1 MNGVSDQERQSVM
14 SSGEIQSSQW
24 ARSKRLMVSL
34 PIFII
39 LLGILVSV
47 SNLTASSWNYEP
59 TGQTIETLASDTSVT
74 FDNPSG
80 KTLAEQGDYEV
91 TQRYV
96 TIDAKQPSTGE
107 IQHIK
112 VLIREPKGAGN
123 SRPGVVFMH
132 GAGYGTCDNSFG
144 DMALALSSAGFVT
157 AVPDKPVWSTND
169 ATRDYP
175 GSAAIYDQVI
185 NMLRDFDNV
194 DASNVGIYATSEST
208 WISSYLLGRDPDVA
222 FQVLLSPMVYSPRY
236 SLGFLAAQDFALVG
250 AHDGYQS
257 IVRRAFNIDAEL
269 FGLTNLD
276 LDTLNPQAYSI
287 PTLVAY
293 GTKDVMTAQVEG
305 TEKIIDMAHKAGNW
319 DVTVRTYPIANHVLR
334 LGDESNNGTPFA
346 DAYVDDVISWA
357 VGTTQGLEQTSERVA
372 GTNLY
377 QSIAVPSELRANS
390 GLTIYL
396 VVLHASMVLLL
407 LVIGVLWL
415 IVFVR
420 KIWARAHRRRYV
432 LGLRPVFKNALITL
446 AVATMATF
454 VLFGAGL
461 GEVVMGVVKLAW
473 GGAPAANPG
482 MMYWS
487 WPVIQMVCVVV
498 VWAWSRVFMRLIEEA
513 TNRGLAQWPP
523 RKGVIVAIVSGRQ
536 PVLASTRFG
545 RVMFWITAVTM
556 LYVLL
561 VFAFWGLFIY

>member
-1 MNGVSDQERQSVM
+1 
-14 SSGEIQSSQW
+14 
-24 ARSKRLMVSL
+24 
-34 PIFII
+34 
-39 LLGILVSV
+39 
-47 SNLTASSWNYEP
+47 
-59 TGQTIETLASDTSVT
+59 
-74 FDNPSG
+74 
-80 KTLAEQGDYEV
+80 
-91 TQRYV
+91 
-96 TIDAKQPSTGE
+96 
-107 IQHIK
+107 
-112 VLIREPKGAGN
+112 
-123 SRPGVVFMH
+123 
-132 GAGYGTCDNSFG
+132 
-144 DMALALSSAGFVT
+144 MALALSSAGFVT

-473 GGAPAANPG
+473 GGAPAENPG

-523 RKGVIVAIVSGRQ
+523 RKGVIGAIVSGRQ

>member
-14 SSGEIQSSQW
+14 SSAESQSSQW
-24 ARSKRLMVSL
+24 TRGRRLMVSL

-47 SNLTASSWNYEP
+47 SNLTASSWKYEP
-59 TGQTIETLASDTSVT
+59 TGQTIETLSSDTAVT

-80 KTLAEQGDYEV
+80 KTLAKRGDYEV

-96 TIDAKQPSTGE
+96 TIEAKQPSTGE
-107 IQHIK
+107 IQQVK
-112 VLIREPKGAGN
+112 VLIREPKDAGN
-123 SRPGVVFMH
+123 NRPGVVFMH

-144 DMALALSSAGFVT
+144 DMATDLSSAGFVT
-157 AVPDKPVWSTND
+157 AVLDKPVWSTND

-185 NMLRDFDNV
+185 NMLRDLDNV

-208 WISSYLLGRDPDVA
+208 WISSYLLGQDPDVA

-334 LGDESNNGTPFA
+334 LGDESNSGTPFA

-357 VGTTQGLEQTSERVA
+357 VGTTRGLQQTSERVA

-377 QSIAVPSELRANS
+377 QSIAVPLELQASS

-396 VVLHASMVLLL
+396 VVLHVSMVLLL
-407 LVIGVLWL
+407 LVIAVLWL
-415 IVFVR
+415 IVLAR
-420 KIWARAHRRRYV
+420 KIWAHAHRRRYV
-432 LGLRPVFKNALITL
+432 LGLIPVFKNALITL

-473 GGAPAANPG
+473 GGAPAEDPG

-498 VWAWSRVFMRLIEEA
+498 VWAWSRVFVRLIEEA

-523 RKGVIVAIVSGRQ
+523 RKGAIGAIVSGRQ

>member
-24 ARSKRLMVSL
+24 TRSKRLMVSL

-185 NMLRDFDNV
+185 NMLRNFDNV

-357 VGTTQGLEQTSERVA
+357 VGTTQGLEQTSERVT

-523 RKGVIVAIVSGRQ
+523 RKGVIDAIVSGRQ
-536 PVLASTRFG
+536 PVLALTRFG

>member
-1 MNGVSDQERQSVM
+1 MNGVSDQERQPVM
-14 SSGEIQSSQW
+14 SSGEFQSSQW
-24 ARSKRLMVSL
+24 TRSKRLMVSL

-222 FQVLLSPMVYSPRY
+222 FQVLLSPMVYSPRH

-305 TEKIIDMAHKAGNW
+305 TEK
-319 DVTVRTYPIANHVLR
+319 
-334 LGDESNNGTPFA
+334 
-346 DAYVDDVISWA
+346 
-357 VGTTQGLEQTSERVA
+357 TSERVA

-420 KIWARAHRRRYV
+420 KIWAHAHRRRYV

-461 GEVVMGVVKLAW
+461 GD
-473 GGAPAANPG
+473 
-482 MMYWS
+482 
-487 WPVIQMVCVVV
+487 VVV

-523 RKGVIVAIVSGRQ
+523 RKGVIGAIVSGRQ

>member
-14 SSGEIQSSQW
+14 SSAESQSSQW
-24 ARSKRLMVSL
+24 TRGRRLMVSL

-47 SNLTASSWNYEP
+47 SNLTASSWKYEP
-59 TGQTIETLASDTSVT
+59 TGQTIETLSSDTAVT

-80 KTLAEQGDYEV
+80 KTLAKRGDYEV
-91 TQRYV
+91 AQRYV
-96 TIDAKQPSTGE
+96 TIEAKQPSTGE
-107 IQHIK
+107 IQQVK
-112 VLIREPKGAGN
+112 VLIREPKDAGN
-123 SRPGVVFMH
+123 NRPGVVFMH

-144 DMALALSSAGFVT
+144 DMATDLSSAGFVT
-157 AVPDKPVWSTND
+157 AVLDKPVWSTND

-185 NMLRDFDNV
+185 TMLRDLDNV

-208 WISSYLLGRDPDVA
+208 WISSYLLDQDPDVA
-222 FQVLLSPMVYSPRY
+222 FQVLLSPMVYSPRH

-334 LGDESNNGTPFA
+334 LGDESNSGTPFA

-357 VGTTQGLEQTSERVA
+357 VGITRGLQQTSERVA

-377 QSIAVPSELRANS
+377 QSIAVPLELRANS

-415 IVFVR
+415 IVLVR
-420 KIWARAHRRRYV
+420 KIWAHAHRRRYV

-473 GGAPAANPG
+473 GGAPAEDPG

-498 VWAWSRVFMRLIEEA
+498 VWAWSRVFVRLIEEA

-523 RKGVIVAIVSGRQ
+523 RKGAIGAIVSGRQ

>member
-24 ARSKRLMVSL
+24 TRSKRLMVSL

-185 NMLRDFDNV
+185 NMLRNFDNV

-222 FQVLLSPMVYSPRY
+222 FQVLLSLMVYSPRY

-473 GGAPAANPG
+473 GGAPAENPG

-523 RKGVIVAIVSGRQ
+523 RKGVIGAIVSGRQ

>member
-24 ARSKRLMVSL
+24 TRSKRLMVSL

-523 RKGVIVAIVSGRQ
+523 RKGVIGAIVSGRQ
-536 PVLASTRFG
+536 LVLASTRFG

>member
-1 MNGVSDQERQSVM
+1 
-14 SSGEIQSSQW
+14 
-24 ARSKRLMVSL
+24 MVSL

-523 RKGVIVAIVSGRQ
+523 RKGVIDAIVSGRQ
-536 PVLASTRFG
+536 PVLALTRFG